1 MPELRRTALAVL
13 ATCFVLNMFGRGI
26 GDTYIVFLLP
36 LEKAFGWSRSQ
47 LTGVYSVYL
56 LVGGC
61 VAPMVGMLFDRFGP
75 RIVYATGLAFLGMAF
90 FLAGTLEHLWQFY
103 LFIGVMIGI
112 GVGLTGMVP
121 ASGLLTRWYR
131 EKLSIA
137 IGITFSATG
146 MGALTFV
153 PLAQF
158 MVGEYDW
165 RTAYKV
171 LGAMVLAVGAVALL
185 FVPWGR
191 FARGNPDY
199 RIDPKSKASRQG
211 WTLRTAVRTKI
222 YWGLAAVFF
231 FTSTA
236 MFTVTVQTVVYF
248 IDTGFSPIA
257 AAAAYGFM
265 GMLSV
270 SSVAMSGFLAER
282 FGYRQTV
289 TASFVGS
296 ASGIVIL
303 FALSFAPW
311 AALLVAYIVVF
322 GLCQG
327 MRGPIIS
334 TIATRHFAGPRVATI
349 FGTIYAVNAVGAA
362 FGSLMGGVLHDVTG
376 GYRAGFIFALCSMS
390 IAVLPFWVVRGLRS
404 FR

>member
-171 LGAMVLAVGAVALL
+171 LGAMVLAVGAVSLL

>member
-334 TIATRHFAGPRVATI
+334 TIATRNTR
-349 FGTIYAVNAVGAA
+349 
-362 FGSLMGGVLHDVTG
+362 
-376 GYRAGFIFALCSMS
+376 
-390 IAVLPFWVVRGLRS
+390 VRG
-404 FR
+404 

>member
-303 FALSFAPW
+303 FAISFAPW